1 MPNQTFAKRLF
12 ADSCLVFYEL
22 MEVTNTMRKKRKMQI
37 PPQPQKFTFPTILP
51 NHFKYVANA
60 KDFNDDLRYVRRKN
74 GCDSKKHDF
83 SDTLITFDGRGRPN
97 VFNKLLA
104 KSDGTKYDYY
114 SEKTGSDDESSDSSI
129 RTTQETCEYLKGDEH
144 HQVYHLRIEKESQ
157 N

>member
-1 MPNQTFAKRLF
+1 MYSVKISGNKVESMPNQTFAKKLF
-12 ADSCLVFYEL
+12 EL
-22 MEVTNTMRKKRKMQI
+22 IQVTKNTMRGKMKMQI

-104 KSDGTKYDYY
+104 KTDGTKNDYY
-114 SEKTGSDDESSDSSI
+114 SEKSGSDDESSDSI
-129 RTTQETCEYLKGDEH
+129 RTSTQETYEYLKGDED
-144 HQVYHLRIEKESQ
+144 
-157 N
+157 